1 MNKKKKERLKKIGTW
16 TILIIILSA
25 MIASILA
32 PLLG

>member
-1 MNKKKKERLKKIGTW
+1 MNKKKKEKLKKIGTW
-16 TILIIILSA
+16 AILIIILGA